1 MIPNRLPFRRLAI
14 AAAVVALAAA
24 AAASADG
31 APTANATS
39 ASTDTSPAGTAAAA
53 GVKRNGAAIYLADL
67 SLVDQ
72 NGKTVDLYKD
82 YIAGRHIVLHSF
94 FARCEGSCPVMMTTL
109 QSLQKQLGDRLG
121 KDVQI
126 VSITVDPDHDTP
138 QVLADYA
145 RRVKAKPGWHFL
157 SGSNAQ
163 VTTAL
168 RRIGQYTD
176 APENHMNLIIVGNDA
191 SGDWR
196 KLHGLAPLKKV
207 VTAILDTVG
216 PDG

>member
-1 MIPNRLPFRRLAI
+1 MPNRLSFHRLAV
-14 AAAVVALAAA
+14 AAAVALAAA
-24 AAASADG
+24 AAADG
-31 APTANATS
+31 APTASSTPAD
-39 ASTDTSPAGTAAAA
+39 TDTTPAGVTAAASA
-53 GVKRNGAAIYLADL
+53 TRNGAAIYLANL

-145 RRVKAKPGWHFL
+145 RRVQANPGWHFL

-176 APENHMNLIIVGNDA
+176 APENHMNLIIVGSDA

-196 KLHGLAPLKKV
+196 KLHGLAPLKEV
-207 VTAILDTVG
+207 VTAILDAVG
-216 PDG
+216 PHG